1 MSGRPREFRRRV
13 GHAGGMVISGWH
25 VLILIA
31 VLAGIALFIAAV
43 VSIASSAATSLEKT
57 LWILVTLMFPL
68 MGPIVWFAVGRR
80 SIVANPAERR

>member
-1 MSGRPREFRRRV
+1 
-13 GHAGGMVISGWH
+13 MVVSVWH

-31 VLAGIALFIAAV
+31 VLGGLALFVGAV

-57 LWILVTLMFPL
+57 LWILATLMFPF

-80 SIVANPAERR
+80 SLVADPTRRR